1 MHSRGEGMARR
12 TISIDEKI
20 KNQKEV
26 VFALKDKYEAAVEE
40 LNKLIQKKKELQN
53 KELMKAIEG
62 SSKSMEEILEF
73 LKEDAEE

>member
-1 MHSRGEGMARR
+1 MARR
-12 TISIDEKI
+12 TISIEEKI

-73 LKEDAEE
+73 LKENAEE

>member
-1 MHSRGEGMARR
+1 MARR

-53 KELMKAIEG
+53 KELMKEIEG

>member
-1 MHSRGEGMARR
+1 MHSRDEDMARR

-26 VFALKDKYEAAVEE
+26 VFALKDKYEVAVEE
-40 LNKLIQKKKELQN
+40 LNKLIQKKKEQQN

-73 LKEDAEE
+73 LKEDAEK

>member
-1 MHSRGEGMARR
+1 M
-12 TISIDEKI
+12 SIDEKI

-40 LNKLIQKKKELQN
+40 LDKLIQKKKELQN

-62 SSKSMEEILEF
+62 SSKSMEEIIEF

>member
-1 MHSRGEGMARR
+1 MARR

-26 VFALKDKYEAAVEE
+26 VSALKDKYEAAVEE

>member
-1 MHSRGEGMARR
+1 MARR

-73 LKEDAEE
+73 LKEDAEEQVRTL

>member
-1 MHSRGEGMARR
+1 MARR

-53 KELMKAIEG
+53 KELMKEIEG
-62 SSKSMEEILEF
+62 SSKSMEEILEL

>member
-1 MHSRGEGMARR
+1 M
-12 TISIDEKI
+12 
-20 KNQKEV
+20 
-26 VFALKDKYEAAVEE
+26 FALKDKYEAAGEE

-62 SSKSMEEILEF
+62 SSKSMKEILEF

>member
-1 MHSRGEGMARR
+1 MARR

>member
-1 MHSRGEGMARR
+1 MARR

-73 LKEDAEE
+73 LKEDVEE